1 MSITSD
7 LGRRIKELR
16 QRQNLTLKEIE
27 ARVDVSAT
35 HVSEIERGKTT
46 PTVGALSKIAAALD
60 VEPSYFLAPDVTAQ
74 VELRRPE
81 DRSQIDFSKDGFSV
95 EPLSASVRGQDLSAG
110 LVRWKVD
117 CQNGGRHLTEGEH
130 LALILE
136 GGITLEVGGQRHELS
151 EGDSFHFRA
160 GLEHRIT
167 NSGPRDC
174 LALWATS
181 PRFGF

>member
-16 QRQNLTLKEIE
+16 QKKNLTLKEIE

-46 PTVGALSKIAAALD
+46 PTVGALSKIAMALD
-60 VEPSYFLAPDVTAQ
+60 VEPSYFLAADTTLQA
-74 VELRRPE
+74 ELRRPKE
-81 DRSQIDFSKDGFSV
+81 RSHIDFTDDGFSV
-95 EPLSASVRGQDLSAG
+95 APLSASVRGQDLSAG
-110 LVRWKVD
+110 LVCWKVN
-117 CQNGGRHLTEGEH
+117 CQNGGRHLREGEH
-130 LALILE
+130 FALILE
-136 GGITLEVGGQRHELS
+136 GGITLDVGGQRHELAA
-151 EGDSFHFRA
+151 GDSFHFRA
-160 GLEHRIT
+160 GLEPRIT
-167 NSGPRDC
+167 NDGSRDC